1 MSPAARFR
9 LGHHHIAPPNHEK
22 LEVQHGEEFG
32 RRFATDTNTHLAD
45 QFHKPGIRHRWR
57 MMTRVLSG
65 WWVHIMMICAH
76 AIHGFVLHST
86 ELKQVSTIPYIFHT
100 HIPSYFK
107 ISNLMASRFKCF
119 CFPKALRVGS
129 PVNYFARFLCQ
140 GEFAIAICVLSCKI
154 ALEVL
159 VCGGQIFKV

>member
-1 MSPAARFR
+1 
-9 LGHHHIAPPNHEK
+9 
-22 LEVQHGEEFG
+22 
-32 RRFATDTNTHLAD
+32 
-45 QFHKPGIRHRWR
+45 
-57 MMTRVLSG
+57 
-65 WWVHIMMICAH
+65 MMICAH

-107 ISNLMASRFKCF
+107 ISKLMASRFKCF

-129 PVNYFARFLCQ
+129 PVSYFARLLCQ

-159 VCGGQIFKV
+159 VCGGQNFKV